1 MTDFSPPLA
10 LGVLALLLHVWGYA
24 WYAREIFRGRT
35 RPNAASWF
43 MWLVGAW
50 VEYVTFDAIDSHWAT
65 SALPL
70 ACFLGCCVI
79 FVVTAALQLA
89 KWRSGSRDK
98 VYHPARWTD
107 YAAVSAD
114 LGAYAAYA
122 ATGGAAWAN
131 AFAVITS
138 IISFIP
144 IWRTTWRHGNEMPGP
159 WLVWCAAY
167 LAMLGAVLT
176 GDGAERLA
184 QSVYPAYYLLLSLVV
199 AVLSCGGLR
208 ERLRRCVH

>member
-1 MTDFSPPLA
+1 MSEFSLHLA
-10 LGVLALLLHVWGYA
+10 LGILALLLHVWGYA

-70 ACFLGCCVI
+70 ACFLGCCAI
-79 FVVTAALQLA
+79 FAATAALQLA
-89 KWRSGSRDK
+89 KQRSGSRDT
-98 VYHPARWTD
+98 VYLPARGTD

-122 ATGGAAWAN
+122 LTGGAAWAN
-131 AFAVITS
+131 AFAVTTS
-138 IISFIP
+138 IVSFIP
-144 IWRTTWRHGNEMPGP
+144 IWRTTWRHGHEAPGP

-167 LAMLGAVLT
+167 LAMLGAVLA
-176 GDGAERLA
+176 GPGSERLA
-184 QSVYPAYYLLLSLVV
+184 QSVYPAYYFLLSLVV
-199 AVLSCGGLR
+199 AGLSYP
-208 ERLRRCVH
+208 RLRRRLRGESD